1 MAKEAPT
8 EASSSADAAPES
20 NAGAPAKAPRA
31 KQPGAPNAQRRQRSQ
46 SSSMPFI
53 TMKFQLKSF
62 NAQKT
67 FDRGFQ
73 AAAESLFTLGV
84 LVRALTTEAQAVE
97 VDALVSTEMDQAAK
111 DLTTEMER
119 LQALADAN
127 GIAAEGITY
136 SRPIDCEAQVTSPR
150 ASLLVK
156 LIKDFDKLVGL
167 VDALWIAQV
176 IRDSERNKI
185 IYDSQRKI
193 LRLGGV
199 FRNLATRAMA
209 STQRKGEMHVPDP
222 RVDTP
227 LDPDLAGAH
236 QNDAAPDATT
246 GQAKPRKARADK
258 SAEAVAG
265 APADQVQ
272 AETATASAEEA
283 VPA

>member
-8 EASSSADAAPES
+8 EETSSAGAAPE
-20 NAGAPAKAPRA
+20 ATPGAPAKPPRT
-31 KQPGAPNAQRRQRSQ
+31 KQAGAPNAQRRQRSQ

-97 VDALVSTEMDQAAK
+97 VDSLVSTEMDQAAK
-111 DLTTEMER
+111 DLTSEMER

-136 SRPIDCEAQVTSPR
+136 SRPVECEAQVTSPR

-227 LDPDLAGAH
+227 LDPDHAGAH
-236 QNDAAPDATT
+236 QSDANSDTT
-246 GQAKPRKARADK
+246 AAQAKPRKARADK
-258 SAEAVAG
+258 NAG
-265 APADQVQ
+265 ADAIAPADQAPAV
-272 AETATASAEEA
+272 TAPASADEA
-283 VPA
+283 VAA

>member
-8 EASSSADAAPES
+8 EETSSAGAAPE
-20 NAGAPAKAPRA
+20 ATLGAPAKSPRT
-31 KQPGAPNAQRRQRSQ
+31 KQAGAPNAQRRQRSQ

-111 DLTTEMER
+111 DLTSEMER

-127 GIAAEGITY
+127 GIVAEGITY
-136 SRPIDCEAQVTSPR
+136 SRPVECEAQVTSPR

-227 LDPDLAGAH
+227 LDPDHAGAH
-236 QNDAAPDATT
+236 QSAATPDTT
-246 GQAKPRKARADK
+246 AAQAKPRKARADK
-258 SAEAVAG
+258 NAG
-265 APADQVQ
+265 ADAIAPADQAPAV
-272 AETATASAEEA
+272 TAPASADEA
-283 VPA
+283 VAA

>member
-8 EASSSADAAPES
+8 EETSSAGAAPE
-20 NAGAPAKAPRA
+20 ATPGAPAKSPRT
-31 KQPGAPNAQRRQRSQ
+31 KQAGAPNAQRRQRSQ

-84 LVRALTTEAQAVE
+84 LVRALTTEAHAVE

-111 DLTTEMER
+111 DLTSEMER

-127 GIAAEGITY
+127 GIVAEGITY
-136 SRPIDCEAQVTSPR
+136 SRPVECEAQVTSPR

-227 LDPDLAGAH
+227 LDPDHAGAH
-236 QNDAAPDATT
+236 QSDATPDT
-246 GQAKPRKARADK
+246 TAAQAKPRKARADK
-258 SAEAVAG
+258 NAG
-265 APADQVQ
+265 ADAIAPADQAPAV
-272 AETATASAEEA
+272 TAPASADEA
-283 VPA
+283 VAA